1 MKKGGFPDF
10 EAWKLQMTYS
20 SDMICL
26 RFLVYPRSQVF
37 HAGVFLIVLRCLTR
51 RCSRLVGS
59 LVGRVVDRMASSHA
73 AVFIV
78 A

>member
-10 EAWKLQMTYS
+10 EAWKLPMTYS

-37 HAGVFLIVLRCLTR
+37 HAGVFLDLLLGAAPGWWGVWWEGLWTGWRVAMLQCL
-51 RCSRLVGS
+51 LHDGS
-59 LVGRVVDRMASSHA
+59 
-73 AVFIV
+73 
-78 A
+78 